1 MPMDKRSLPETI
13 RSGSGNHPYL
23 NEDRPLR
30 SPFRKRRAL
39 LSAVL
44 AAFILMIAAWGA
56 LHLVPLPAGLDRPP
70 VASVLLTDVHGEIL
84 RELPVDGHYTRPPLS
99 FDQIPLS
106 LRQATIAA
114 EDRRFYSHVGVDPL
128 ALIRAA
134 IGQFGWRRS
143 GERRSGGST
152 ITEQLI
158 KLSCPRPRTLW
169 TKLVEAVQ
177 ALRLEQVWTK
187 EQIFTA
193 YLNRLDYGNRD
204 LGCAAA
210 ARHYFG
216 KRAADLST
224 AEAALLAA
232 LPQSPTRLNPFRHLA
247 RARARQQWIL
257 QRMDETNGA
266 SADELARARVEPLRF
281 ATRARP
287 FDAPHFIE
295 HLLAGGGRAALLRA
309 ADARG
314 EVRTTLDLELN
325 RFITDTLLQHL
336 AGLRAEHVGNGA
348 VVVIDNRTGGIIAL
362 VGSADFFSPHGGQ
375 IDGAWA
381 RRSPGSTIKPFTYL
395 LAFERGATPADV
407 VGDLPVEFPSRGAIY
422 KPENYSHRFY
432 GPMRLRPA
440 LANSLNISAV
450 KVLADKAGG
459 PPALLQRLR
468 DCGVTTLPLSADHYG
483 LGLTLGNSEARLL
496 ELTNAYA
503 CLARLGDYLPCQG
516 FLTRSGSHEAVR
528 LADPRSTY
536 LIADILADNGARA
549 LSFGVDSDLHWDF
562 PVACKTGT
570 STDFRDNWAIGYT
583 PEFTVGVW
591 VGNFDGRPMIG
602 VSGVTGAGPLLH
614 QIFERLH
621 IQRGTSW
628 YTPPAGIVERVVHR
642 VTGHL
647 LDTTHT
653 DGPDAI
659 IEKFAIGH
667 LPIPEQR
674 SDYDGQGRVRLSSEY
689 ANWLASG
696 DNWLAG
702 QAVAIETTAPPT
714 SSVSVTPA
722 GIASDSGNSLSVVS
736 PIPGTTYVLDPDLPV
751 SSRLLDL
758 RVKGC
763 ANASWESDTLECRLV
778 NGQAVAVLREGHHTL
793 RVQDPINGH
802 WRRRGSSSGRSDI
815 QGFYPHYPFQGIFAW
830 FSWQKRQG
838 SRPGDLQV

>member
-1 MPMDKRSLPETI
+1 MNKP
-13 RSGSGNHPYL
+13 
-23 NEDRPLR
+23 
-30 SPFRKRRAL
+30 RRVLVTAL
-39 LSAVL
+39 L
-44 AAFILMIAAWGA
+44 AAFVLMIAAWSA
-56 LHLVPLPAGLDRPP
+56 LHLVPLPAGLNHPP
-70 VASVLLTDVHGEIL
+70 APSLLLTDARGEIL
-84 RELPVDGHYTRPPLS
+84 RELPVDAHYARPPLPL
-99 FDQIPLS
+99 DQIPLA

-114 EDRRFYSHVGVDPL
+114 EDKRFYSHGGVDPL
-128 ALIRAA
+128 ALGRAVL
-134 IGQFGWRRS
+134 GQLGWRRT

-187 EQIFTA
+187 DQIFAA

-210 ARHYFG
+210 ARHYFS
-216 KRAADLST
+216 KRPADLST

-232 LPQSPTRLNPFRHLA
+232 LPQSPTRLNPFRHFE
-247 RARARQQWIL
+247 RARARQQWVL
-257 QRMDETNGA
+257 QRMGETT
-266 SADELARARVEPLRF
+266 SATTDELARARVEPLRL
-281 ATRARP
+281 ATPARP
-287 FDAPHFIE
+287 FEAPHFVE
-295 HLLAGGGRAALLRA
+295 RLLAGGGRAALSQA

-325 RFITDTLLQHL
+325 RFITDSLRQHL
-336 AGLRAEHVGNGA
+336 AGLRAERVGNGA
-348 VVVIDNRTGGIIAL
+348 VVVLDNRTGGIIAL
-362 VGSADFFSPHGGQ
+362 VGSADFFSPRGGQ

-407 VGDLPVEFPSRGAIY
+407 VDDLPVEFPSRGAIY

-503 CLARLGDYLPCQG
+503 CLARLGDYLPCHG
-516 FLTRSGSHEAVR
+516 FSARNGARGTVR
-528 LADPRSTY
+528 LTDPGSAY
-536 LIADILADNGARA
+536 LITDILADNGARA

-614 QIFERLH
+614 QVFERLH
-621 IQRGTSW
+621 AQRGTSW
-628 YTPPAGIVERVVHR
+628 YAPPAGIVERAVHR

-647 LDTTHT
+647 LDAVHK
-653 DGPDAI
+653 DGSDAI
-659 IEKFAIGH
+659 TEKFAAGH
-667 LPIPEQR
+667 FPIPEQR
-674 SDYDGQGRVRLSSEY
+674 SDYDEQGRVRLSPEY
-689 ANWLASG
+689 ASWLASG

-702 QAVAIETTAPPT
+702 QAVVTEALAQRTG
-714 SSVSVTPA
+714 SVSVTPA
-722 GIASDSGNSLSVVS
+722 GVAADGGHALSVVS
-736 PIPGTTYVLDPDLPV
+736 PIPGTTYVLDPDLPA

-763 ANASWESDTLECRLV
+763 ANPSWESDTLECRLV
-778 NGQAVAVLREGHHTL
+778 NGQPVAVLCEGRHTL
-793 RVQDPINGH
+793 RVQDPANGH
-802 WRRRGSSSGRSDI
+802 WRETWI
-815 QGFYPHYPFQGIFAW
+815 VV
-830 FSWQKRQG
+830 
-838 SRPGDLQV
+838 RPL